1 MKYAE
6 YLTTCSVFCTRAK
19 STTSRNL
26 SVMRLDWYVDSS
38 QCNDFY
44 ERSEPTLPIIAGGTT
59 YYLQHLFFP
68 GRLVSVDGDG
78 HDPEAFPALFK
89 RIQTLPGELQEL
101 WQILDTEEKSN
112 AAPPPD
118 ADRFWHLLAAL
129 DPESAAR
136 WHYRDHRKV
145 LRSLRI
151 LRDTGRSQSEWIS
164 MQGERDEK
172 PQRNTDR
179 RLIFWVWS
187 EREALRA
194 RLDARIGRMVDRGLL
209 HEIQSL
215 REIAAGLPGQGKDF
229 TRGIY
234 QAIGYKEFDT
244 YLEHVN
250 AHGQDEEA
258 QHLFNDAIAA
268 MQVGTRRYAKRQT
281 SWIKNQLIPA
291 VAAAQERGEETYIYL
306 LDATDP
312 RYWEE
317 SVHKPALTIL
327 DKFLCSGQMPDPV
340 ELCGAAASEL
350 TALRDQRT
358 SKVVQSRIETNRM
371 YMCPECTNDDSRP
384 FLVRENERKKHM
396 QSRTHR
402 SSIKRRTRYTW
413 ISHNKE
419 AGESIRAT
427 RARDNRTD
435 SEPYELYDSNE

>member
-1 MKYAE
+1 MSADE
-6 YLTTCSVFCTRAK
+6 GECDPDALSELT
-19 STTSRNL
+19 
-26 SVMRLDWYVDSS
+26 
-38 QCNDFY
+38 
-44 ERSEPTLPIIAGGTT
+44 E
-59 YYLQHLFFP
+59 
-68 GRLVSVDGDG
+68 
-78 HDPEAFPALFK
+78 
-89 RIQTLPGELQEL
+89 RIQALPGELQEL
-101 WQILDTEEKSN
+101 WQILATEEKSN

-118 ADRFWHLLAAL
+118 ADRFWNLLAAL

-145 LRSLRI
+145 FRSLRI
-151 LRDTGRSQSEWIS
+151 LRDTGRSQSEWIA

-172 PQRNTDR
+172 TQRNTDR

-234 QAIGYKEFDT
+234 QAIGYKEFDA

-250 AHGQDEEA
+250 AHGQDEDA
-258 QHLFNDAIAA
+258 QRLFNEAIAA

-306 LDATDP
+306 LDATDQ
-312 RYWEE
+312 RCWEE

-327 DKFLCSGQMPDPV
+327 DAFLGGGQMPDPV
-340 ELCGAAASEL
+340 ELSDSAASEL
-350 TALRDQRT
+350 AALRDQST
-358 SKVVQSRIETNRM
+358 SKVVQSRVETNRM
-371 YMCPECTNDDSRP
+371 YTCPECTSDSSRP

-402 SSIKRRTRYTW
+402 SSIKRRTRSAW
-413 ISHNKE
+413 IAHNKE
-419 AGESIRAT
+419 AGESVRVARAQ
-427 RARDNRTD
+427 DDRTD
-435 SEPYELYDSNE
+435 SEPCELYDSDV